1 MTLAALMRRRR
12 RAALNRELLLADGVP
27 YTAHLTPAV
36 VHTRAGHYVQAFRI
50 GGASFETADDSAIND
65 WHERLNLLWRTIAS
79 PQLSV
84 WTHLIRRR
92 VVPQVTMTGLQGFAA
107 GLQRAYQRRLDQ
119 ERLRVSDL
127 YLALVYRPLG
137 AEILKQGRRLA
148 RRGNAEPPFVIL
160 RDALDTCEQLAEQL
174 HSGLRR
180 YDPERLETY
189 SSGPVV
195 RSGVLDYFGFLLNGE
210 SQALTVP
217 RGPLSAHLATSRV
230 FFGTEA
236 IEYRLPSGRRL
247 AAMLAIKEYP
257 TPTTP
262 GLLNALLR
270 ADYSLILT
278 QSYTFLP
285 KATAQSLLGRQFNR
299 MVSAG
304 DLAVSQAQAL
314 KIALD
319 QLSSNEF
326 VLGDHHLSLQVQTEI
341 AAAEPGPAAEQWRAL
356 ESSVA
361 DARVRLGD
369 AGIVAA
375 REDLAL
381 EAAFWGQLPGNFR
394 ERARRAPISSRNFAA
409 LAPFHNFPSGRATG
423 NHWGEALAVLCTS
436 SGAPYHLSLHASDPR
451 DPDGGARKDTG
462 HTFLC
467 GPTGSGKTVF
477 LGFCVAMLTR
487 QGATQVVLDKD
498 HGLEVLVR
506 ALGGEYR
513 ALESGRP
520 TGLNPLQL
528 EPDAANLE
536 FMRSW
541 LARLVTAPAGE
552 LTAREQA
559 DLVQALTGT
568 MALPQSDRRLSRV
581 LEFLDPTDPAGL
593 HARLSRWSADTGGEY
608 GWVFDHRDDRIIPLL
623 GARHVLGFD
632 VTDFLRAPDLRGPV
646 TMYLFHLLRR
656 LLDGRRLVVWMD
668 EFATLLADS
677 AFTSFAQDGLKTWRK
692 MNAVAAFATQSA
704 ADVLHSPIARTL
716 VEQTPTKVFFPNP
729 DADRRDYVDGLG
741 LSEREFALVRHQL
754 APGSRRFLLKQS
766 AASVVC
772 ELDLKGM
779 DLELK
784 VISGRTTTVRRV
796 RALIDQLGAEP
807 ETWLAGLANQK
818 EDV

>member
-1 MTLAALMRRRR
+1 MTLAALIRQRR
-12 RAALNRELLLADGVP
+12 RALDRELLLVDGVP

-36 VHTRAGHYVQAFRI
+36 IHTRGGHYVQAFRI
-50 GGASFETADDSAIND
+50 GGASFETADDAAIND

-84 WTHLIRRR
+84 WTHIIRRR
-92 VVPQVTMTGLQGFAA
+92 VTPQIAMAGLDGFAA
-107 GLQRAYQRRLDQ
+107 ALQRAYQQRLNQ
-119 ERLRVSDL
+119 ERLRVNEL
-127 YLALVYRPLG
+127 YLALVYRPQG
-137 AEILKQGRRLA
+137 AEVLKHGARIGGRVSAEQQLA
-148 RRGNAEPPFVIL
+148 L
-160 RDALDTCEQLAEQL
+160 QRDALDTCEQLADQL
-174 HSGLRR
+174 RTGLRR

-189 SSGPVV
+189 PSEKIT
-195 RSGVLDYFGFLLNGE
+195 RSALLEYVGTLINGE
-210 SQALTVP
+210 PQAVTLP
-217 RGPLSAHLATSRV
+217 RGPLSEHLATSRIY
-230 FFGTEA
+230 FGAEA
-236 IEYRLPSGRRL
+236 IEYRMPAGRRL
-247 AAMLAIKEYP
+247 AAILAIKEYP

-262 GLLNALLR
+262 GLLNSLLR
-270 ADYSLILT
+270 TDYSLVLT

-285 KATAQSLLGRQFNR
+285 KATAQSLLARQYNR

-314 KIALD
+314 RLALD

-341 AAAEPGPAAEQWRAL
+341 AAAEVGSAAEQWRAL

-381 EAAFWGQLPGNFR
+381 EAAFWAQLPGNFR
-394 ERARRAPISSRNFAA
+394 DRPRRAPISSRNFAA

-423 NHWGEALAVLCTS
+423 NHWGDALAVLCTS
-436 SGAPYHLSLHASDPR
+436 SGGPYHLSLHASDPR
-451 DPDGGARKDTG
+451 DPEGGTRKDTG
-462 HTFLC
+462 HSFLC

-477 LGFCVAMLTR
+477 LGFCVALLTR
-487 QGATQVVLDKD
+487 QGATQVLLDKD
-498 HGLEVLVR
+498 HGLELLVR

-513 ALESGRP
+513 SLETGRA

-528 EPDAANLE
+528 EPDPANLE
-536 FMRSW
+536 FLRGW
-541 LARLVTAPAGE
+541 LARLAAPLSGE

-559 DLVQALTGT
+559 DLVQALAGT
-568 MALPQSDRRLSRV
+568 MALPRSDRRLSRV
-581 LEFLDPTDPAGL
+581 LEFLDPTDALGP
-593 HARLSRWSADTGGEY
+593 HARLARWSADAGGEY
-608 GWVFDHRDDRIIPLL
+608 GWVFDHREDRIVPLL
-623 GARHVLGFD
+623 GERDVLGFD
-632 VTDFLRAPDLRGPV
+632 VTDFLRVAALRGPV

-704 ADVLHSPIARTL
+704 ADVLQSPIARTL

-754 APGSRRFLLKQS
+754 APGSRRFLLKQA

-779 DLELK
+779 DLALK
-784 VISGRTTTVRRV
+784 VISGRTATVRQV
-796 RALIDQLGAEP
+796 RALIDRVGADP
-807 ETWLAGLANQK
+807 EAWLAALANEK

>member
-1 MTLAALMRRRR
+1 MTLAALMRQRR
-12 RAALNRELLLADGVP
+12 RALDRELLLAGGIP

-36 VHTRAGHYVQAFRI
+36 VHTRGGHYVQAFRI
-50 GGASFETADDSAIND
+50 AGASFETADDSAIND

-79 PQLSV
+79 PQISV
-84 WTHLIRRR
+84 WTHLVRRR
-92 VVPQVTMTGLQGFAA
+92 VAPQIGMAGLHGFAA
-107 GLQRAYQRRLDQ
+107 GLQCAYQQRLDQ
-119 ERLRVSDL
+119 ERLRVNDL
-127 YLALVYRPLG
+127 YLALVYRPQG
-137 AEILKQGRRLA
+137 TEILKHGQRVR
-148 RRGNAEPPFVIL
+148 RRGNPEQQFAVL
-160 RDALDTCEQLAEQL
+160 RDALDNCEQLADQL
-174 HSGLRR
+174 RSGLRR

-189 SSGPVV
+189 RSGRVV
-195 RSGVLDYFGFLLNGE
+195 RSAVLEYLGLLINGE
-210 SQALTVP
+210 PQSLTVP
-217 RGPLSAHLATSRV
+217 RGPLSEHLATSRIY
-230 FFGTEA
+230 FGAEA

-270 ADYSLILT
+270 TDYSLVLT

-285 KATAQSLLGRQFNR
+285 KATAQSLLTRQYNR

-314 KIALD
+314 KVALD

-341 AAAEPGPAAEQWRAL
+341 AAAEAGSAAEQWRAL

-394 ERARRAPISSRNFAA
+394 ERPRRAPISSRNFAA

-451 DPDGGARKDTG
+451 DPDGGTRKDTG

-477 LGFCVAMLTR
+477 LGFCLALLTR

-520 TGLNPLQL
+520 TGFNPLQL
-528 EPDAANLE
+528 EPDPANLE
-536 FMRSW
+536 FMRGW
-541 LARLVTAPAGE
+541 LARLVAPPAGA
-552 LTAREQA
+552 LTAREQVE
-559 DLVQALTGT
+559 LVQALAGT
-568 MALPQSDRRLSRV
+568 IALPRSDRRLSRV
-581 LEFLDPTDPAGL
+581 VEFLDPTDPGGL
-593 HARLSRWSADTGGEY
+593 HTRLSRWSADAGGEY
-608 GWVFDHRDDRIIPLL
+608 GWVFDHREDRIVPLL
-623 GARHVLGFD
+623 GARDVLGFD
-632 VTDFLRAPDLRGPV
+632 VTDFLRVPDLRVPV

-704 ADVLHSPIARTL
+704 ADVLQSPIARTL

-741 LSEREFALVRHQL
+741 LSEREYALVRHQL

-779 DLELK
+779 DLELR

-796 RALIDQLGAEP
+796 RALIGQLGAAP
-807 ETWLAGLANQK
+807 EAWLAALAQQK
-818 EDV
+818 EEV